1 MLPGFLYTGE
11 KRGTIPAFSSHAGG
25 MEWFFT
31 GKLCLA
37 FPRRD
42 YKDVAVDF
50 LAHSDAW
57 GGEEEALWLLVEQGY
72 QNEEI
77 YPDTGQV
84 IQEAKFQRALLK
96 NVED

>member
-1 MLPGFLYTGE
+1 
-11 KRGTIPAFSSHAGG
+11 
-25 MEWFFT
+25 MEERQQR
-31 GKLCLA
+31 KPRMNRR
-37 FPRRD
+37 PRRKVCAFCAEKATSVD